1 MRSIKARILA
11 TVIVCT
17 LLTSFICGGVSI
29 INSGKIVY
37 EDSQQEMQYICA
49 NQAAEL
55 NAQMKQVEQ
64 SVNTAYN
71 IALQQLS
78 DVNSFKTS
86 KAYVDNFT
94 SIMSEML
101 YEVGGNTEGALT
113 AYIRYN
119 PAFTEPDSGVFWSR
133 SSDDEKFEALTP
145 TDFSMYEPTDL
156 EHVGWYYIPVQNGK
170 PTWMAPYL
178 NSNINVYM
186 VSYVIPITIDGESI
200 GIIGMDISFDTF
212 TAAVDSATIFDT
224 GLAFLADDQ
233 GNIAYHKYVDQG
245 TPISMFES
253 TGTVTAALADPAKE
267 GQVVSYT
274 YLGEKKE
281 DMCYI
286 SLINGMRYVLTAP
299 ESEMKGAASRVTE
312 LIIIG
317 MLIAIAIAIVI
328 GIFMGMAITKP
339 ITQINEIV
347 SNTAQFNFA
356 KNANSD
362 KLCKR
367 NDESG
372 SMANSLREMRASLR
386 SMVADIQT
394 TYSDLEDTLL
404 KLSDTTEQVH
414 GMSGENSEMTQGLA
428 AAMEETAAAMETVNN
443 TVNQIR
449 DRAQTIRDNS
459 KEGERA
465 SLESKQR
472 ADDLKNTTGEAQN
485 KTTQMY
491 RGVQEKSAEAMEQ
504 ARAVEKINQLTQSIL
519 DISGQTNLLALNASI
534 EAARAGEA
542 GRGFAVVADEI
553 GGLASQTSST
563 VSNINSITTEV
574 NQAVENM
581 ESCLQETVSFLEE
594 TVLRDYSD
602 FMGVAEKYTQDASDF
617 EENMKA
623 IGNEVDTLLNAI
635 VEIAESVSNI
645 TQTVAEAADNISS
658 IAQKTEDVSQLV
670 EGNAELV
677 ETNSENVVKLK
688 NIVEMFK
695 N

>member
-1 MRSIKARILA
+1 MKSIKARVLA

-17 LLTSFICGGVSI
+17 ILTSFICGGVSI
-29 INSGKIVY
+29 INSRKTVY
-37 EDSQQEMQYICA
+37 ADSRKEMQYVCA
-49 NQAAEL
+49 SQASGL
-55 NAQMKQVEQ
+55 NAQMGRIEQ

-71 IALQQLS
+71 VALQQLS
-78 DVNSFKTS
+78 DVESFKTS

-94 SIMSEML
+94 AIMSEIL
-101 YEVGGNTEGALT
+101 YEVGGNTDGALT

-119 PAFTEPDSGVFWSR
+119 PDFTEPDSGVFWSR
-133 SSDDEKFEALTP
+133 SSGDEEFTAQMP
-145 TDFSMYEPTDL
+145 TDFSMYSPDDL

-170 PTWMAPYL
+170 PTWMDPYL
-178 NSNINVYM
+178 NSNIDVYM

-200 GIIGMDISFDTF
+200 GIIGMDIDFDKF
-212 TAAVDSATIFDT
+212 TAAVDSATVFDT
-224 GLAFLADDQ
+224 GFAFLADSN
-233 GNIAYHKYVDQG
+233 GNISYHKSIEAG
-245 TPISMFES
+245 TAISGLEDSDEMIS
-253 TGTVTAALADPAKE
+253 ALANPEME
-267 GQVVSYT
+267 GQPVNYT
-274 YLGEKKE
+274 YQGELK
-281 DMCYI
+281 DMCYQT
-286 SLINGMRYVLTAP
+286 LANGMRYVLTAP
-299 ESEMKGAASRVTE
+299 EAEMKSAASHITV
-312 LIIIG
+312 LILIG
-317 MLIAIAIAIVI
+317 MLVAVAISIVI
-328 GIFMGMAITKP
+328 GTIMGMAITRP

-347 SNTAQFNFA
+347 SNTARFNFA

-367 NDESG
+367 SDESG

-386 SMVADIQT
+386 SMVADIQRT
-394 TYSDLEDTLL
+394 HSDLEDTLL

-443 TVNQIR
+443 AVSQIR
-449 DRAQTIRDNS
+449 ERAQTIRDNS

-504 ARAVEKINQLTQSIL
+504 ARAVEKINRLTQSIL

-563 VSNINSITTEV
+563 VSNINGITTEV

-617 EENMKA
+617 EENMKI
-623 IGNEVDTLLNAI
+623 IGSEVETLLSAI
-635 VEIAESVSNI
+635 VEIAESVNNI

-677 ETNSENVVKLK
+677 ETNSENVIKLK
-688 NIVEMFK
+688 KIVEMFR

>member
-1 MRSIKARILA
+1 MKSIKARILA

-29 INSGKIVY
+29 LNSRTTVY
-37 EDSQQEMQYICA
+37 ADSQREMQYACT
-49 NQAAEL
+49 NQAAQL
-55 NAQMKQVEQ
+55 NAQMSRVEQ
-64 SVNTAYN
+64 SVNTAYS
-71 IALQQLS
+71 IALQQLT
-78 DVNSFKTS
+78 DVEAFKTNKS
-86 KAYVDNFT
+86 YVDNFT
-94 SIMSEML
+94 AVMDEVL
-101 YEVGGNTEGALT
+101 YDVGGNTEGALT

-119 PAFTEPDSGVFWSR
+119 PDFTEPDSGVFWSR
-133 SSDDEKFEALTP
+133 NSDTEPFEALVP
-145 TDFSMYEPTDL
+145 TDFSMYSPDDL

-170 PTWMAPYL
+170 PTWMSPYL

-186 VSYVIPITIDGESI
+186 VSYVIPITINGESI
-200 GIIGMDISFDTF
+200 GIIGMDIAFDKF
-212 TAAVDSATIFDT
+212 TNIVDNATVFET
-224 GLAFLADDQ
+224 GSAFLADAD
-233 GNIAYHKYVDQG
+233 GNVSYHKTIDAG
-245 TPISMFES
+245 TAISGLDDSGEM
-253 TGTVTAALADPAKE
+253 TNALADPAME
-267 GQVVSYT
+267 GQPVNYT
-274 YLGEKKE
+274 YQGELK
-281 DMCYI
+281 DMCYAT
-286 SLINGMRYVLTAP
+286 LTNGMRYVLTAP
-299 ESEMKGAASRVTE
+299 EAEMKSAASRITM
-312 LIIIG
+312 LIVIG
-317 MLIAIAIAIVI
+317 MLIAVAISIVI
-328 GIFMGMAITKP
+328 GTMIGMAITKP

-347 SNTAQFNFA
+347 SNTAKFNFA

-372 SMANSLREMRASLR
+372 NMANSLREMRASLR

-394 TYSDLEDTLL
+394 TYSDLDETLL
-404 KLSDTTEQVH
+404 KLSDTTEQVQ

-428 AAMEETAAAMETVNN
+428 AAMEETAAAMDTVNH
-443 TVNQIR
+443 TVSQIR
-449 DRAQTIRDNS
+449 DRAQAIRDNS

-465 SLESKQR
+465 SQESKQR
-472 ADDLKNTTGEAQN
+472 ADDLRNTTGEAQS

-563 VSNINSITTEV
+563 ISNINGITTEV

-581 ESCLQETVSFLEE
+581 ESCLQETISFLEE
-594 TVLRDYSD
+594 TVLKDYSD
-602 FMGVAEKYTQDASDF
+602 FMGVAEKYTQDASNF
-617 EENMKA
+617 EENMKE
-623 IGNEVDTLLNAI
+623 IGNEVDTLLSAI
-635 VEIAESVSNI
+635 VEIAESVNNI
-645 TQTVAEAADNISS
+645 TQVVAEAAENISS
-658 IAQKTEDVSQLV
+658 IAQKTEDVSHLV

-688 NIVEMFK
+688 NIVDMFH

>member
-17 LLTSFICGGVSI
+17 LLSALICGGVSI
-29 INSGKIVY
+29 VNSRKTVY
-37 EDSQQEMQYICA
+37 EDSQKEMQYACA
-49 NQAAEL
+49 NQAAQL
-55 NAQMKQVEQ
+55 NAQMSRVEQ

-71 IALQQLS
+71 VALQQLT
-78 DVNSFKTS
+78 DVEAFKTS

-94 SIMSEML
+94 AVMNEML

-119 PAFTEPDSGVFWSR
+119 PEFTEPDSGVFWSR
-133 SSDDEKFEALTP
+133 SSDAEKFEALVP
-145 TDFSMYEPTDL
+145 TDFSMYEPDDL
-156 EHVGWYYIPVQNGK
+156 EHVGWYYIPVKNGK
-170 PTWMAPYL
+170 PTWMDPYL

-186 VSYVIPITIDGESI
+186 VSYVIPIVIDGESI
-200 GIIGMDISFDTF
+200 GIIGMDIAFDKF
-212 TAAVDSATIFDT
+212 TSTVDNATVFET
-224 GLAFLADDQ
+224 GSAFLADAN
-233 GNIAYHKYVDQG
+233 GNICYHKS
-245 TPISMFES
+245 IE
-253 TGTVTAALADPAKE
+253 TGTALSGIEDSDEIVSALADPAME
-267 GQVVSYT
+267 GQPVNYT
-274 YLGEKKE
+274 YQGELK
-281 DMCYI
+281 DMCYQN
-286 SLINGMRYVLTAP
+286 LINGMRYVLTAP
-299 ESEMKGAASRVTE
+299 ESEMKSAASHITM
-312 LIIIG
+312 LIMVG
-317 MLIAIAIAIVI
+317 MLIAVAIAVVI
-328 GIFMGMAITKP
+328 GILMGMAITKP
-339 ITQINEIV
+339 ITQINDIV
-347 SNTAQFNFA
+347 SNTAKFNFA
-356 KNANSD
+356 KNVNSD
-362 KLCKR
+362 RLCKR

-386 SMVADIQT
+386 SMVADIQR

-404 KLSDTTEQVH
+404 KLSDTSEQVQ

-449 DRAQTIRDNS
+449 ERAQTIRDNS

-472 ADDLKNTTGEAQN
+472 ADDLRSTTGEAQN

-563 VSNINSITTEV
+563 VSNINGITTEV
-574 NQAVENM
+574 NHAVENM
-581 ESCLQETVSFLEE
+581 ESCLQETLSFLEE
-594 TVLRDYSD
+594 TVLKDYSD

-617 EENMKA
+617 EENMKS
-623 IGNEVDTLLNAI
+623 IGSEVETLLSAI
-635 VEIAESVSNI
+635 VEIAESVNNI

>member
-1 MRSIKARILA
+1 MKSIKARILA

-29 INSGKIVY
+29 LNSRKTVY
-37 EDSQQEMQYICA
+37 ADSQKEMQYACA
-49 NQAAEL
+49 NQAAAL
-55 NAQMKQVEQ
+55 NAQMSRVEQ
-64 SVNTAYN
+64 SVNTAYE
-71 IALQQLS
+71 IALQQLT
-78 DVNSFKTS
+78 DVEAFKTS
-86 KAYVDNFT
+86 KAYVDQFT
-94 SIMSEML
+94 AIMNEML

-119 PAFTEPDSGVFWSR
+119 PEFTEPDSGVFWSR
-133 SSDDEKFEALTP
+133 NSDAEEFEALVP
-145 TDFSMYEPTDL
+145 TDFTMYSPDDL
-156 EHVGWYYIPVQNGK
+156 EHVGWYYIPVQHGK
-170 PTWMAPYL
+170 AMWMAPYL

-186 VSYVIPITIDGESI
+186 ISYVIPIVIDGESM
-200 GIIGMDISFDTF
+200 GIIGMDIDFNKF
-212 TAAVDSATIFDT
+212 TSTVDNATVFET
-224 GLAFLADDQ
+224 GSAFLADEN
-233 GNIAYHKYVDQG
+233 GNISYHKSIDAG
-245 TPISMFES
+245 TAISGLEDSGEMTS
-253 TGTVTAALADPAKE
+253 ALADPAME
-267 GQVVSYT
+267 GKPVNYT
-274 YLGEKKE
+274 YQGELK
-281 DMCYI
+281 DMCYVT
-286 SLINGMRYVLTAP
+286 LTNGMRYVLTAP
-299 ESEMKGAASRVTE
+299 ESEMKSAASRITM
-312 LIIIG
+312 LIMIG
-317 MLIAIAIAIVI
+317 MLIAVACSVVI
-328 GIFMGMAITKP
+328 GTIMGMAITKP

-367 NDESG
+367 HDESG
-372 SMANSLREMRASLR
+372 NMANSLREMRASLR

-394 TYSDLEDTLL
+394 TYSDLDETLL

-428 AAMEETAAAMETVNN
+428 AAMQETAASMETVNN
-443 TVNQIR
+443 TVNQIKQ
-449 DRAQTIRDNS
+449 RAQAIRDNS

-553 GGLASQTSST
+553 GGLASQTSAT
-563 VSNINSITTEV
+563 ISNINGITTEV
-574 NQAVENM
+574 NHAVENM
-581 ESCLQETVSFLEE
+581 ESCLQETISFLEE
-594 TVLRDYSD
+594 TVLKDYSD

-617 EENMKA
+617 EANMKE
-623 IGNEVDTLLNAI
+623 IGNEVDTLLSAI
-635 VEIAESVSNI
+635 VEIADSVNNI
-645 TQTVAEAADNISS
+645 TQVVAEAADNISS

-688 NIVEMFK
+688 NIVDMFQ

>member
-1 MRSIKARILA
+1 MKSIKARILV

-29 INSGKIVY
+29 VNSRKTVY
-37 EDSQQEMQYICA
+37 ADSQKEMQYACA
-49 NQAAEL
+49 NQATEL
-55 NAQMKQVEQ
+55 NAQMSRVEQ

-71 IALQQLS
+71 VALQQLT
-78 DVNSFKTS
+78 DVEAFKTS

-94 SIMSEML
+94 AIMNEML

-119 PAFTEPDSGVFWSR
+119 PDFTEPDSGVFWSR
-133 SSDDEKFEALTP
+133 SSDAEKFEALVP
-145 TDFSMYEPTDL
+145 TDFSMYEPDDL

-186 VSYVIPITIDGESI
+186 VSYVIPIVIDGESI
-200 GIIGMDISFDTF
+200 GIIGMDIDFNKFTDT
-212 TAAVDSATIFDT
+212 VDNATVFET
-224 GLAFLADDQ
+224 GSAFLADDK
-233 GNIAYHKYVDQG
+233 GNISYHKSIDAGTAISGLEDSGTMTNALVDP
-245 TPISMFES
+245 TM
-253 TGTVTAALADPAKE
+253 E
-267 GQVVSYT
+267 GQPVNYT
-274 YLGEKKE
+274 YQGELK
-281 DMCYI
+281 DMCYQT
-286 SLINGMRYVLTAP
+286 LINGMRYVLTAP
-299 ESEMKGAASRVTE
+299 EAEMKSAASRITV
-312 LIIIG
+312 LIVIG
-317 MLIAIAIAIVI
+317 MLVAVAIAIGI

-347 SNTAQFNFA
+347 SNTARFNFT

-367 NDESG
+367 HDESG
-372 SMANSLREMRASLR
+372 NMANSLREMRASLR
-386 SMVADIQT
+386 SMVADIQR
-394 TYSDLEDTLL
+394 TYSDLDDTLL
-404 KLSDTTEQVH
+404 KLSDTTEQVQ
-414 GMSGENSEMTQGLA
+414 GMSGDNTEMTQGLA

-449 DRAQTIRDNS
+449 ERAQAIRDNS

-465 SLESKQR
+465 SQESKRR

-504 ARAVEKINQLTQSIL
+504 ARAVEKISQLTQSIL

-553 GGLASQTSST
+553 GGLASQTSDT
-563 VSNINSITTEV
+563 VSNINGITTEV

-594 TVLRDYSD
+594 TVLKDYSD

-623 IGNEVDTLLNAI
+623 IGNEVETLLSAI
-635 VEIAESVSNI
+635 VEIAESVNNI

-670 EGNAELV
+670 EGNVELV